1 MKIVSTI
8 ILIIIC
14 IGALLLMI
22 YSLKN
27 LIHSIKEGK
36 KNKNSIIDVSKKKKN
51 KEDKNNDLVD

>member
-1 MKIVSTI
+1 MKVASTI

-14 IGALLLMI
+14 FGALLLMI

-36 KNKNSIIDVSKKKKN
+36 KNKNNVVDVSKKKKN